1 MGFQPHSGL
10 APTPSTSVAPLIP
23 EDPGQPTDCHT
34 TFLSKWVSLTPTL
47 HSLPIARST
56 ITTLVPDVF
65 GLSLAGSFI
74 RRASTSWLTIPCLT
88 TNMHAA
94 GHREVLMSFQGK
106 YALITGSSRGIGRG
120 IALKL
125 AEKGARVAVH
135 YYRNQEAAQATLEK
149 IRALGSDGFIVQAD
163 VCRPDEI
170 RRMFQQVRSEFG
182 GLDIFVSNARTET
195 PTSYETPLEISLEKW
210 GTAVDSQAKAVL
222 GAVREAAPLMSDGG
236 RIVAITFA
244 PGGRFG
250 SWQPWVAMGAAKAAM
265 ESLVRYFA
273 GALAG
278 RGITVN
284 SISPGW
290 VEDSVLNSL
299 PEAFQTGVREWQE
312 RGWTPM
318 RRLGTPAD
326 IGNAVA
332 LICSPEAAW
341 ITGQLIEADGGASLV
356 DAHLPLEFQGLEK
369 PPEKRAKSQGA

>member
-1 MGFQPHSGL
+1 
-10 APTPSTSVAPLIP
+10 
-23 EDPGQPTDCHT
+23 
-34 TFLSKWVSLTPTL
+34 
-47 HSLPIARST
+47 
-56 ITTLVPDVF
+56 
-65 GLSLAGSFI
+65 
-74 RRASTSWLTIPCLT
+74 
-88 TNMHAA
+88 
-94 GHREVLMSFQGK
+94 MSFQGK
-106 YALITGSSRGIGRG
+106 NALITGSSRGIGRG

-125 AEKGARVAVH
+125 AERGARVAVH
-135 YYRNQEAAQATLEK
+135 YYRNCEAAETTLEK
-149 IRALGSDGFIVQAD
+149 IHELGSSGFLVQAD
-163 VCRPDEI
+163 ICRPEEVRSI
-170 RRMFQQVRSEFG
+170 FQQIRSEFG
-182 GLDIFVSNARTET
+182 SLDIFVANARPEA
-195 PTSYETPLEISLEKW
+195 PTFYEAAMDISLEKW
-210 GTAVDSQAKAVL
+210 DTAVDSQAKAFLV
-222 GAVREAAPLMSDGG
+222 GVREAAPLMSEGG

-273 GALAG
+273 VALAG

-299 PEAFQTGVREWQE
+299 PEVFQTGLREWQE

-332 LICSPEAAW
+332 LICSEEAGW

-356 DAHLPLEFQGLEK
+356 DAHLPLEFQGI
-369 PPEKRAKSQGA
+369 PSIEKRAKVQKA

>member
-1 MGFQPHSGL
+1 
-10 APTPSTSVAPLIP
+10 
-23 EDPGQPTDCHT
+23 
-34 TFLSKWVSLTPTL
+34 
-47 HSLPIARST
+47 
-56 ITTLVPDVF
+56 
-65 GLSLAGSFI
+65 
-74 RRASTSWLTIPCLT
+74 
-88 TNMHAA
+88 
-94 GHREVLMSFQGK
+94 MSFQGK
-106 YALITGSSRGIGRG
+106 NALVTGSSRGIGRG

-125 AEKGARVAVH
+125 AEKGANVAVH
-135 YYRNQEAAQATLEK
+135 YYGNRQAAETTLEK
-149 IRALGSDGFIVQAD
+149 IRELGSNGFLVQAD
-163 VCRPDEI
+163 VCRPEEVRSI
-170 RRMFQQVRSEFG
+170 FQQVRSEFG
-182 GLDIFVSNARTET
+182 SLDIFVANARPEA
-195 PTSYETPLEISLEKW
+195 PTFYEAAMDISLEKW
-210 GTAVDSQAKAVL
+210 DTAVDSQAKAFLV
-222 GAVREAAPLMSDGG
+222 AVREAAPLMSEGG

-273 GALAG
+273 VALAG

-299 PEAFQTGVREWQE
+299 PEVFQTGLREWQE

-332 LICSPEAAW
+332 LICSQEAGW

-356 DAHLPLEFQGLEK
+356 DAHLPLEFQGIASR
-369 PPEKRAKSQGA
+369 EKRAKVQGA